1 MWIGKRFFDLFFTT
15 IGLIFLSPFFLFFS
29 VWIKMDSDGPIFF
42 RQERVG
48 INEKKFF
55 IHKFRTMYIDAEK
68 RGLQITV
75 GRDPRITNVGHFIRR
90 YKIDELPQLIDVFV
104 GDMSLVGPR
113 PEVPRYV
120 EKYDPQIRKEIF
132 RVKPGITDWASIE
145 YKDENTILSKA
156 TNPELAYIS
165 EVLPTKLSFSMKYI
179 NNASLIEDVKI
190 ILITI
195 KEILV

>member
-1 MWIGKRFFDLFFTT
+1 
-15 IGLIFLSPFFLFFS
+15 
-29 VWIKMDSDGPIFF
+29 MDSDGPIFF

-55 IHKFRTMYIDAEK
+55 IHKFRTMYTDAEK

-132 RVKPGITDWASIE
+132 RVRPGITDWASIE